1 MPSRL
6 ARRSGAARLV
16 RSHSR
21 TVPSVMPAARY
32 RASGL
37 KFTLVAYP
45 SAHSRGL
52 PSGVGLAG
60 LVTSHS
66 QIDLSLPLAAI
77 VRPSGLNAA
86 LYTYPVGPV
95 SGVPMGRGSV
105 RSWTSSSRTSPV
117 STDATRVLP
126 SGENATVYTN
136 PPRLLRRDVGASGTP
151 WDRSHSV
158 IDASSEDAA
167 RRVPV

>member
-37 KFTLVAYP
+37 KLIFVAYP

-52 PSGVGLAG
+52 PSGVGLAAS
-60 LVTSHS
+60 VTSHS

-86 LYTYPVGPV
+86 L
-95 SGVPMGRGSV
+95 
-105 RSWTSSSRTSPV
+105 
-117 STDATRVLP
+117 
-126 SGENATVYTN
+126 YTN

-158 IDASSEDAA
+158 IDASSEDTAS
-167 RRVPV
+167 RVPG